1 MHVDDAALAVA
12 RVLEAPRELVG
23 KQIFNVG
30 SDAQN
35 YTIREVGE
43 MVHQHVPGAQLLVDE
58 KDTDRRN
65 YRVSFAKIRN
75 ELNFE
80 PHWTLELGIQQ
91 VLEAIARG
99 DVIDYSEAKY
109 SNVKFLSGQGN
120 EHLPAAL
127 GLIKCSMKS
136 HRVDLLAI
144 AAE

>member
-1 MHVDDAALAVA
+1 LAVA

-30 SDAQN
+30 SDEQN
-35 YTIREVGE
+35 YTIGE
-43 MVHQHVPGAQLLVDE
+43 IGDLVHQHVPGAQLVVDE

-99 DVIDYSEAKY
+99 DIVDYSEAKY

-120 EHLPAAL
+120 ERLTRSTWAHQMLNE
-127 GLIKCSMKS
+127 ITSS
-136 HRVDLLAI
+136 
-144 AAE
+144 